1 MRGWTGPDFVGSGPG
16 GDWTGPVFFNK
27 QVILQTVLQYN
38 MLYIIQVVVFKMAE
52 FEIIYHIADNSYS
65 QY

>member
-1 MRGWTGPDFVGSGPG
+1 
-16 GDWTGPVFFNK
+16 
-27 QVILQTVLQYN
+27 